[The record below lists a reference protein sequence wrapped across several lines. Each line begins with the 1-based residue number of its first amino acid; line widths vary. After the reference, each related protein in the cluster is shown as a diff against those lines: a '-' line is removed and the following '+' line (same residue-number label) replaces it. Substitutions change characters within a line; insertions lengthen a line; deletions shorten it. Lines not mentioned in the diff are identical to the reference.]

1 MLQVVAW
8 KARLDILPLLGARQP
23 VQQQQQ
29 GWKKMVMSEIPGIDT
44 EANLEKE
51 IHLSKEET

>member
-1 MLQVVAW
+1 
-8 KARLDILPLLGARQP
+8 LPLLGARQP

-29 GWKKMVMSEIPGIDT
+29 GWKKMVMSENPGIDT

-51 IHLSKEET
+51 IHLLKEET